1 MNLISWFVRMETA
14 QLLLYIMCWG
24 YVLMLECLVSVWAS
38 LCITHWLCVTV
49 WYEPTCLSK
58 AARQFLSDSN
68 CFPTYFFSP
77 NLSELRAI
85 YHQVTGEAVS
95 TTHIAGKCVFLLII
109 LDTVQYGIFH
119 GRYSE
124 RWEIDE
130 VFHLSRQLLPLVP
143 HLLVSLGK
151 DGMAYKDSR
160 GVLYPPAPEE
170 MLPVDVISVTGAG
183 DR

>member
-1 MNLISWFVRMETA
+1 MS
-14 QLLLYIMCWG
+14 G
-24 YVLMLECLVSVWAS
+24 
-38 LCITHWLCVTV
+38 
-49 WYEPTCLSK
+49 
-58 AARQFLSDSN
+58 SN
-68 CFPTYFFSP
+68 CFPTYLSP

-85 YHQVTGEAVS
+85 YHQVTGESVS

-109 LDTVQYGIFH
+109 LDTVQYGIFTADIVKD
-119 GRYSE
+119 E
-124 RWEIDE
+124 KIDE
-130 VFHLSRQLLPLVP
+130 VFHLSRQLLPLMP

-160 GVLYPPAPEE
+160 GVLHAPAPEE